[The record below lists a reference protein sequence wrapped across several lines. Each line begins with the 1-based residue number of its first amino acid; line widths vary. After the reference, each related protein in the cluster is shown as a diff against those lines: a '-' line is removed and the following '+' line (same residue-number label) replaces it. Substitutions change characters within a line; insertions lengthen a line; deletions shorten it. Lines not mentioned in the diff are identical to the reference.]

1 MSPVRNQKEV
11 EGAAKRI
18 IEALYGA
25 DAKDVKIRVLLP
37 FPSEHKREAWDA
49 NVTFLLNGLQYTV
62 DLLINEKD
70 GQVTNARLID
80 TMKPL

>member
-11 EGAAKRI
+11 ESAAKRV
-18 IEALYGA
+18 IETLYGSEV
-25 DAKDVKIRVLLP
+25 KDLKVRVLLP
-37 FPSEHKREAWDA
+37 FPNEHNREAWDA
-49 NVTFLLNGLQYTV
+49 NVTFILNGMQYTV

>member
-11 EGAAKRI
+11 ESAAKRV
-18 IEALYGA
+18 IETLYGSEI
-25 DAKDVKIRVLLP
+25 KDLKIRVLLP
-37 FPSEHKREAWDA
+37 FPNEHNREAWDA
-49 NVTFLLNGLQYTV
+49 NVTFILNGMQYTV